1 MFEELKP
8 CPFCGEKP
16 YAQVVCSNNHVVV
29 RILCG
34 GQNCDVKFKK
44 ALDVGTNF
52 GEAIKAMHDVT
63 ALWNTR
69 EGVQNERN
77 RE

>member
-16 YAQVVCSNNHVVV
+16 YPQVVCSNNHVVV
-29 RILCG
+29 RIVCG
-34 GQNCDVKFKK
+34 SDSCDVKFKK
-44 ALDVGTNF
+44 TLNIGANF
-52 GEAIKAMHDVT
+52 HEAVKAMHDVT

-69 EGVQNERN
+69 RQGKEVKQ
-77 RE
+77 